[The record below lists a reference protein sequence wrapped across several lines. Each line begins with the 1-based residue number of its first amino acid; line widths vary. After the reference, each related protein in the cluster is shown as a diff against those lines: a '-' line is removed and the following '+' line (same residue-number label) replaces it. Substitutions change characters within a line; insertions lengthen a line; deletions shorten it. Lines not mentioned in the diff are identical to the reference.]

1 MIKDLVRTCDM
12 CHRKIPAGKYV
23 QRNAERFGP
32 DVLMVLAENEDRE
45 EFSDME
51 RAWSLQQMKQ
61 ALSDAPWEE
70 VETRLQLSRT
80 RRHQLIRLL
89 AFTPAP

>member
-45 EFSDME
+45 
-51 RAWSLQQMKQ
+51 LQLIELPDGSIALDTCLDCYTCMAFNYSQ
-61 ALSDAPWEE
+61 ALN
-70 VETRLQLSRT
+70 
-80 RRHQLIRLL
+80 
-89 AFTPAP
+89 